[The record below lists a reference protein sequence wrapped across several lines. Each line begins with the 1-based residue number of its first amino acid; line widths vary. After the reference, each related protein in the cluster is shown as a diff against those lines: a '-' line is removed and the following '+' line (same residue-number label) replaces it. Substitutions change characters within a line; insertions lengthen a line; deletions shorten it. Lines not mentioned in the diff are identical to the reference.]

1 MNEYLGIFNI
11 EKEYIQMEN
20 EIIEINKKYFYIKN
34 NYKSEIEKIEKCFD
48 KKLNIFNLI
57 ENQHLIIKQ
66 LTNMIKTLFSDKQKR
81 LKFEKIINDT
91 NKSPTSINIISPK
104 NNIQFNGTIS
114 LIHKLYS
121 KNNLNINKFINV
133 KSINI
138 ESNVKRSRNRSL
150 SDKNLKTQNKEFRNI
165 KKNYWKSKSNNSMN
179 GNFKSNNLCKTNSF
193 LNYSVEI
200 IDRKGNINKENVKN
214 LNTVG
219 NLVPFSSTKKLLNKS
234 LYIIK
239 KYENKH
245 RKNKSIEYK
254 SINLSNCIM

>member
-1 MNEYLGIFNI
+1 
-11 EKEYIQMEN
+11 
-20 EIIEINKKYFYIKN
+20 
-34 NYKSEIEKIEKCFD
+34 
-48 KKLNIFNLI
+48 
-57 ENQHLIIKQ
+57 
-66 LTNMIKTLFSDKQKR
+66 
-81 LKFEKIINDT
+81 
-91 NKSPTSINIISPK
+91 
-104 NNIQFNGTIS
+104 
-114 LIHKLYS
+114 
-121 KNNLNINKFINV
+121 
-133 KSINI
+133 
-138 ESNVKRSRNRSL
+138 
-150 SDKNLKTQNKEFRNI
+150 
-165 KKNYWKSKSNNSMN
+165 MN